1 VQNTQAAAKTMDQA
15 LDMIA
20 HVAFESGVDPKHAL
34 AIIKKVADEALSR
47 PEAGEQRPQR
57 VTYR

>member
-1 VQNTQAAAKTMDQA
+1 MDQA

-20 HVAFESGVDPKHAL
+20 HVAFESGVDPQHAL

-47 PEAGEQRPQR
+47 PEAGEQVSLRSI
-57 VTYR
+57 YR

>member
-20 HVAFESGVDPKHAL
+20 HVAFESGVDPQHAL

-47 PEAGEQRPQR
+47 PEAGEQVSLRSI
-57 VTYR
+57 YR